1 MVIVAKIPPRELH
14 SGMAGIDFPRP
25 LPKAGGEDYE
35 NDYNDTSAC

>member
-1 MVIVAKIPPRELH
+1 MVIVAKIPPLELH

-25 LPKAGGEDYE
+25 LSKAGGEDYE

>member
-1 MVIVAKIPPRELH
+1 LH

-35 NDYNDTSAC
+35 KRLQRN